1 MAMDRLAAME
11 TFVRV
16 VETGSFSAAARSL
29 NVGQPAISKT
39 IAQLED
45 RLGVRL
51 LLRTTRGLTPTDAGH
66 SFFDRARH
74 VVEGADEAEQAA
86 RGDGAD
92 LTGRLKISAAV
103 TFASI
108 HVIPYLPKF
117 LAAHPALSV
126 DIALDDRQV
135 DLVEQGIDVALRMG
149 AMADSSLT
157 ARKIG
162 ECTRRVLATPAYL
175 ETAGTPLVPA
185 DLLAHQTIIYSQ
197 QGENDA
203 WVFRQGTAEAGVTVS
218 GRVRVSA
225 AEGVRAAVLADMGL
239 TLVSEWMFAPEL
251 ASGAV
256 RSVLTEWTML
266 PTTLWA
272 VFPAGRMASAK
283 ARAFVAFV
291 EDQLSEASTRSSS

>member
-51 LLRTTRGLTPTDAGH
+51 LLRTTRSLTPTDAGH

-149 AMADSSLT
+149 AMADP
-157 ARKIG
+157 R
-162 ECTRRVLATPAYL
+162 
-175 ETAGTPLVPA
+175 
-185 DLLAHQTIIYSQ
+185 
-197 QGENDA
+197 
-203 WVFRQGTAEAGVTVS
+203 
-218 GRVRVSA
+218 
-225 AEGVRAAVLADMGL
+225 
-239 TLVSEWMFAPEL
+239 
-251 ASGAV
+251 
-256 RSVLTEWTML
+256 
-266 PTTLWA
+266 
-272 VFPAGRMASAK
+272 
-283 ARAFVAFV
+283 
-291 EDQLSEASTRSSS
+291 

>member
-1 MAMDRLAAME
+1 MDRLAAME

-16 VETGSFSAAARSL
+16 IETGSFSAAARSL

-51 LLRTTRGLTPTDAGH
+51 LLRTTRGLTPTDAGQ
-66 SFFDRARH
+66 SFFDRAKH
-74 VVEGADEAEQAA
+74 VVEEADEAEQAA

-108 HVIPYLPKF
+108 HIIPFLPNF

-149 AMADSSLT
+149 AMPDSSLT

-162 ECTRRVLATPAYL
+162 ECTRRVLATPDYL
-175 ETAGTPLVPA
+175 KTAGTPLVPA

-203 WVFRQGTAEAGVTVS
+203 WVFRQGTAETGVTVS
-218 GRVRVSA
+218 GRIRVSA
-225 AEGVRAAVLADMGL
+225 AEGVRAAVLAHMGL

-256 RSVLTEWTML
+256 RPVLTEWTTH
-266 PTTLWA
+266 PTALWA
-272 VFPAGRMASAK
+272 VFPAGRMVSAK

-291 EDQLSEASTRSSS
+291 EDQMSKASAASA

>member
-1 MAMDRLAAME
+1 MDRLAAME

-51 LLRTTRGLTPTDAGH
+51 LLRTTRGLTPTDAGQ
-66 SFFDRARH
+66 SFFDRAKH
-74 VVEGADEAEQAA
+74 VVEEADEAEQAA

-103 TFASI
+103 TFARLHI
-108 HVIPYLPKF
+108 VPYLPKF
-117 LAAHPALSV
+117 LAEHPGLSV
-126 DIALDDRQV
+126 DILLDDRQV
-135 DLVEQGIDVALRMG
+135 DLVEAGIDVALRMG
-149 AMADSSLT
+149 DMADSSLT
-157 ARKIG
+157 VRKIG
-162 ECTRRVLATPAYL
+162 ESPRLVV
-175 ETAGTPLVPA
+175 GTPRYFERAGEPVVPA
-185 DLLAHQTIIYSQ
+185 ELVSHQAVIYMRQSE
-197 QGENDA
+197 GEA
-203 WVFRQGTAEAGVTVS
+203 WVFRQGTSEAAVTVC

-251 ASGAV
+251 ASGLV
-256 RSVLTEWTML
+256 KPVLTDWSVS
-266 PTTLWA
+266 PTALWA
-272 VFPAGRMASAK
+272 VFPAGRMVSAK
-283 ARAFVAFV
+283 ARAFVSFV
-291 EDQLSEASTRSSS
+291 EAELKAASIRRLQ